1 MNHPTAYHQL
11 GCFIVSFQ
19 HAEATLTELLVLM
32 VNADE
37 EAIRILVNE
46 LEYNNRVKT
55 TDVMFARFVD
65 LHREPDEAAK
75 SEFHKLM
82 VELGKLG
89 ERQNEIVHSKYM
101 AWLNVEGDSGL
112 IRQKSELRASKGTR
126 EDEEE
131 EFLPD
136 AFNADF
142 KRISIALQALE
153 DFRLKVID
161 WLYPA

>member
-11 GCFIVSFQ
+11 GRFIVSFQ
-19 HAEATLTELLVLM
+19 HAEATLTELLVLI

-65 LHREPDEAAK
+65 LHREPDEATK

-82 VELGKLG
+82 VEFGKLG
-89 ERQNEIVHSKYM
+89 ERRNEIVHSKYM

-112 IRQKSELRASKGTR
+112 IRQKSALRASKGTR

-131 EFLPD
+131 ELLPD

-142 KRISIALQALE
+142 KRISIAL
-153 DFRLKVID
+153 
-161 WLYPA
+161 